1 MKNISVEINE
11 IQWSDLEQAIRQVP
25 GWNKALVVRAL
36 LSYFL
41 QLDAEKREQF
51 VKNYRVLPTGE

>member
-1 MKNISVEINE
+1 MKNVSVEIDEN
-11 IQWSDLEQAIRQVP
+11 QWSDLEQAIQQVP

-41 QLDAEKREQF
+41 DLESEKREQF
-51 VKNYRVLPTGE
+51 VKKYRVLLSKK